1 MPRRSNKQCANSMT
15 PTQIQQLLELQS
27 ALSSMIIQ
35 FGIFRGILTPAI
47 QADDASFIKE
57 DLGRLLN
64 AAEVME
70 SEARAVNESLTRK
83 IFMAAR
89 G

>member
-1 MPRRSNKQCANSMT
+1 
-15 PTQIQQLLELQS
+15 
-27 ALSSMIIQ
+27 MIIQ

-70 SEARAVNESLTRK
+70 SEARAANESLTRK